1 MSKLKYWTLVILDG
15 TGVDAKRLVA
25 RHRTTKEL
33 ENAKSFFAATFAD
46 FPNINEVSDTAI
58 QQRLLELSRHPESQQ
73 SLLAQRCLLCFISWQ
88 IQQACS
94 NLARQFGDFHGF
106 TEGDLLAYVL
116 DDDGS
121 LQPSTSYQSFAREI
135 LQTFDPEKSLL
146 SSWTSRKL
154 KQHDELETFLLECGL
169 YLVRDWAILNDTQ
182 PKQLP
187 KILGEFHYL
196 TPKEVEQ
203 AQKLLAVYHKIYRA
217 ERWQKLAEGSRVKCQ
232 PPTNQQLQQMAQ
244 LLESKLTPKAV
255 SRLSPENVLRQ
266 LQNLAAK
273 LRQYRIHVRG
283 GFLPTESLDLNFQE
297 NYSLLEK
304 VAAPDSGNILDDID
318 EEEKFLKLYKQQ
330 ILTCLDSAL
339 NEVTKSRINKLKKKD
354 LTQANRFLLGLQ
366 LFHCQRLSMSA
377 IAQQLGLGA
386 QYKVTRLLKLKE
398 FRADVQ
404 HKTLEK
410 LKQAVIQLAQE
421 YSTPERLANLD
432 QQITAALNAEITNL
446 INQAEI
452 EAVSMHHQPQMSNF
466 SQRLC
471 QQLDNNLIQ

>member
-1 MSKLKYWTLVILDG
+1 MSKLKYWTLVTLDG
-15 TGVDAKRLVA
+15 TGNLKI
-25 RHRTTKEL
+25 KEL

-46 FPNINEVSDTAI
+46 LTNIDEVADTVI
-58 QQRLLELSRHPESQQ
+58 QQRLLEVSRQQ

-88 IQQACS
+88 IQQACLQ
-94 NLARQFGDFHGF
+94 LARQFGDFHGF
-106 TEGDLLAYVL
+106 TERDLFAYVL

-121 LQPSTSYQSFAREI
+121 LQPATSYQSFAREV

-146 SSWTSRKL
+146 TTWTSRKV

-169 YLVRDWAILNDTQ
+169 YLVSDWAILNDTQ
-182 PKQLP
+182 TKQLP

-196 TPKEVEQ
+196 TPGEIEQ
-203 AQKLLAVYHKIYRA
+203 GQELLTAYHKIYRA
-217 ERWQKLAEGSRVKCQ
+217 ERWQKLAKGSRGKCQ
-232 PPTNQQLQQMAQ
+232 PPTTQQLQQMAQ
-244 LLESKLTPKAV
+244 FLEHKTIY
-255 SRLSPENVLRQ
+255 RLSPENVLQQ

-273 LRQYRIHVRG
+273 LRQYRIHIRG
-283 GFLPTESLDLNFQE
+283 GFLPTESLDLNLKE
-297 NYSLLEK
+297 NYAYIDK
-304 VAAPDSGNILDDID
+304 VVASESANIIDDID
-318 EEEKFLKLYKQQ
+318 EEETFLKLYKQQ

-339 NEVTKSRINKLKKKD
+339 DEVTKSRVNKLQKKD
-354 LTQANRFLLGLQ
+354 LDQANKFLLALQ

-377 IAQQLGLGA
+377 IAKQLGLNA
-386 QYKVTRLLKLKE
+386 QFQVTRLLKLKE

-410 LKQAVIQLAQE
+410 LREAVIQLAQE

-432 QQITAALNAEITNL
+432 KQITDALNEQITNL

-452 EAVSMHHQPQMSNF
+452 EAVSMQNTVPMSNF

-471 QQLDNNLIQ
+471 QKLDNNFIKS

>member
-1 MSKLKYWTLVILDG
+1 MSKLKYWTLVTLDG
-15 TGVDAKRLVA
+15 TGDRKI
-25 RHRTTKEL
+25 KEL

-46 FPNINEVSDTAI
+46 LTNIDEVADTAI
-58 QQRLLELSRHPESQQ
+58 QQRLLELSRHPHPEQ
-73 SLLAQRCLLCFISWQ
+73 SLLAQRCLLCFISWL
-88 IQQACS
+88 IEQACL

-106 TEGDLLAYVL
+106 TERDLFAYVL

-121 LQPSTSYQSFAREI
+121 LQPSTGYQSFAREI

-146 SSWTSRKL
+146 TTWTSRKF

-196 TPKEVEQ
+196 TPPEIDQ
-203 AQKLLAVYHKIYRA
+203 AQKLLVAYHKIYRA
-217 ERWQKLAEGSRVKCQ
+217 ERWQQLAKGSRGKCQ
-232 PPTNQQLQQMAQ
+232 PPTTQQLEQMAKFF
-244 LLESKLTPKAV
+244 EHKTIY
-255 SRLSPENVLRQ
+255 RLSPENVLRQ
-266 LQNLAAK
+266 LQKLADK

-283 GFLPTESLDLNFQE
+283 GFLPTESLDLNLKE
-297 NYSLLEK
+297 NYAYIDQL
-304 VAAPDSGNILDDID
+304 AAPNPGNMLADID
-318 EEEKFLKLYKQQ
+318 DEQAFLKLYKQQ

-339 NEVTKSRINKLKKKD
+339 DEVTKSRVNKLQKKD
-354 LTQANRFLLGLQ
+354 LDQANKFLLALQ

-377 IAQQLGLGA
+377 IAKQLGLDA
-386 QYKVTRLLKLKE
+386 QYQVTRLLKLKE

-404 HKTLEK
+404 HQTLAK
-410 LKQAVIQLAQE
+410 LREAVKQLAKE

-432 QQITAALNAEITNL
+432 QQIIDALNEQITNL

-452 EAVSMHHQPQMSNF
+452 EAVSMQNTVPMSNF

-471 QQLDNNLIQ
+471 QKLNNNSLNS